1 MELEKI
7 SDVQSIIRIFFLL
20 LLDLTSFRCHLTKLK
35 MWDGHGMVQDFYASQ
50 IFKIS
55 GLTLEL
61 SDSDIVPSIMPYSK
75 KGQN

>member
-1 MELEKI
+1 
-7 SDVQSIIRIFFLL
+7 
-20 LLDLTSFRCHLTKLK
+20 
-35 MWDGHGMVQDFYASQ
+35 MVQDFYASQ

-61 SDSDIVPSIMPYSK
+61 SDSDIGPSIMPYSK